1 MDRAYK
7 ILDLKERREFY
18 LEYKDQFPQA
28 KYLSI
33 QGVRSIKNVNEYCG
47 NKVEIDKIEEIYKE
61 IKNEFQSNITV
72 EAKDIL
78 GIFEKAIKAIYDVKN
93 YDEELQRKLEQQL
106 IKERKKSREMER

>member
-1 MDRAYK
+1 MKFLSHA
-7 ILDLKERREFY
+7 LDFS
-18 LEYKDQFPQA
+18 F
-28 KYLSI
+28 
-33 QGVRSIKNVNEYCG
+33 
-47 NKVEIDKIEEIYKE
+47 
-61 IKNEFQSNITV
+61 ITV